1 MSNAFMTVQ
10 TSTYSGF
17 EMEQSPRQY
26 KTFRPGDTQIPASFL
41 NDLGDLMARLGAG
54 NIEGGGS
61 PSTIRVV
68 NNTGQSL
75 NYGDC
80 VGIRSPLFEVPSNP
94 TTSDQPN
101 EPDKVMEQCRHFF
114 DRSYSAVLPED
125 GLSLGIV
132 MQPGDAEQVCRVT
145 LTGVVRAIVDVI
157 DTTHVAVKSKSGT
170 VELESAS
177 EGEGPLSFWIKPT
190 ATGKQWCDL
199 VFGVASGGGSPSG
212 ELGWGTPLSSM
223 SPLNGAMVTKTRTYP
238 ESDVDRYR
246 RDIVYLGEEW
256 ENCIVRE
263 GTPISY
269 YAARPLEQL
278 PQLSSATRSAAGLA
292 KLGVVSPNYLSPLA
306 KVPWQTSSSYFSM
319 TLAEDASKYTINWRD
334 NTNGTPRF
342 RYRIDIMTSRVTRNI
357 VSAATSG
364 TLDWTLPDLFCLYG
378 IPIDASGNAISDQ
391 YANSHAVFIDPSA
404 LKPKGVIAMYLPGGE
419 SEEEPANANS
429 YLGTNYLSMYFRP
442 NFMPSISQQEFFDL
456 FTMECRV
463 DEQAWTPWANGY
475 TQSST
480 ALRIGTQIEYNKPFE
495 FFVRC
500 TSRTTGRTQ
509 YTESMGWYIVTD

>member
-1 MSNAFMTVQ
+1 MKKYFLGPTAANFISNQMRNQGA
-10 TSTYSGF
+10 STEEPVLHRGRVSGSIIPFEITGDWEQRNGESVYSCVAREVFFDGTNYVTDQESLDF
-17 EMEQSPRQY
+17 FLYSPIHLDQE
-26 KTFRPGDTQIPASFL
+26 PNSSIGDVVFAVL
-41 NDLGDLMARLGAG
+41 RG
-54 NIEGGGS
+54 NNWEVIGGG
-61 PSTIRVV
+61 
-68 NNTGQSL
+68 G
-75 NYGDC
+75 
-80 VGIRSPLFEVPSNP
+80 
-94 TTSDQPN
+94 
-101 EPDKVMEQCRHFF
+101 
-114 DRSYSAVLPED
+114 
-125 GLSLGIV
+125 
-132 MQPGDAEQVCRVT
+132 
-145 LTGVVRAIVDVI
+145 
-157 DTTHVAVKSKSGT
+157 
-170 VELESAS
+170 
-177 EGEGPLSFWIKPT
+177 GP
-190 ATGKQWCDL
+190 
-199 VFGVASGGGSPSG
+199 VG
-212 ELGWGTPLSSM
+212 ELGWGTPLSSL
-223 SPLNGAMVTKTRTYP
+223 SPLTGAMVTKARTYP

-278 PQLSSATRSAAGLA
+278 PQWSSATRSAAGIA

-319 TLAEDASKYTINWRD
+319 TLAEDESKYTINWRD

-342 RYRIDIMTSRVTRNI
+342 RYRIDIMTSRGVRSI

-378 IPIDASGNAISDQ
+378 IPIDASENVISDQ

-404 LKPKGVIAMYLPGGE
+404 LKPKGVITMYLPGGE

-429 YLGTNYLSMYFRP
+429 SLSTGGTYHYVSMYFLP
-442 NFMPSISQQEFFDL
+442 NFMPSISQAEFFDL

-463 DEQAWTPWANGY
+463 DDQAWAPWANGY

-480 ALRIGTQIEYNKPFE
+480 ALRIGMQIEYNKPFE

-500 TSRTTGRTQ
+500 TSRTTERTQ